1 MKKTMAMVAM
11 AALTLL
17 STIAV
22 EIPAANAQGFE
33 LRIDDGRRPPPPP
46 PYYDDRRGP
55 PPRWDDRRGP
65 PPRMRGCNPD
75 RALDMADRYGLRR
88 ARIADVSPRRVIVT
102 GFGRRGERSQLVL
115 ANDPSCRRLN

>member
-1 MKKTMAMVAM
+1 MKKTIAMVAM
-11 AALTLL
+11 AAATLL

-22 EIPAANAQGFE
+22 EVPAANAQGIE
-33 LRIDDGRRPPPPP
+33 LRIDDGRGPPP

-65 PPRMRGCNPD
+65 PPRMRGCSPD
-75 RALDMADRYGLRR
+75 RALDVADRYGVRR
-88 ARIADVSPRRVIVT
+88 PRIADMSPRRVVIV
-102 GFGRRGERSQLVL
+102 GIGRRGERTQLVL